1 MTHKKHKCPAV
12 RVVMFPKDTNC
23 HGNIFGGVLLSH
35 IDVAAGVA
43 AAKICSHRLVT
54 VSMKEVIFKKPV
66 HVGDVLTCWTDITR
80 VGTTSISIHVWVEVE
95 RKGAFIPVT
104 EADVVYVAVDNE
116 DKPLPIATGLIKG
129 WKKHVCCTV
138 AQNAGGAK
146 ETKATK
152 TDSPAKDSTAPKRPA
167 TRKRAATPSTKD
179 VVKK

>member
-54 VSMKEVIFKKPV
+54 VSMKEVVFKKPV

-80 VGTTSISIHVWVEVE
+80 IGNTSISIHVWVEVE

-104 EADVVYVAVDNE
+104 EADVTYVAVDNE
-116 DKPLPIATGLIKG
+116 DKPLPIETGLIKG

-138 AQNAGGAK
+138 AKSAPTAASKTPEASQAPEASK
-146 ETKATK
+146 PTVASKPTKASK
-152 TDSPAKDSTAPKRPA
+152 PVA
-167 TRKRAATPSTKD
+167 RKRG
-179 VVKK
+179 KK